1 MYEAPEMYRQDKWF
15 GPCPYPYSP
24 VKKVGNMRSNWLQ
37 IRKTWYQGNQHNSI
51 IEGGTYF
58 SKGIREA
65 FEQVALKLSW
75 EWGGAMNC
83 KRQDIAI
90 EAEDPTRGKEL
101 ASPRNQTEAMWLEH
115 DAREGG

>member
-1 MYEAPEMYRQDKWF
+1 
-15 GPCPYPYSP
+15 
-24 VKKVGNMRSNWLQ
+24 
-37 IRKTWYQGNQHNSI
+37 
-51 IEGGTYF
+51 
-58 SKGIREA
+58 
-65 FEQVALKLSW
+65 
-75 EWGGAMNC
+75 MNC